1 MPSPKPVDR
10 AVGVLLIV
18 LLSAGLTTPYI
29 LLQPLTTLPAGFLAS
44 AARMEPLVR
53 LLVLSLFVGGA
64 VPLAVTSL
72 LGPAMQSRVPRGG
85 MILFA
90 LATANFVLQMIEN
103 THWLTML
110 TLSREYVS
118 AAPAAAAGLELLG
131 IAERATWKWVHYSH
145 IFVVVAWLF
154 ALFLLLGRTRM
165 APRALAGV
173 GMLLCL
179 SQFVG
184 ITLPAF
190 AGYRMPFQTL
200 FGAPLG
206 LAILG
211 LAGWAMVRGL
221 GEGGGAAV
229 GDAGDRRARSV

>member
-1 MPSPKPVDR
+1 MPHAKPIGR

-29 LLQPLTTLPAGFLAS
+29 LLQPLMTQPAGFLAS
-44 AARMEPLVR
+44 AAPMEPLVR
-53 LLVLSLFVGGA
+53 WLLLSLFVGGS
-64 VPLAVTSL
+64 VPLAVSSL
-72 LGPAMQSRVPRGG
+72 VGPALQARVPRGAL
-85 MILFA
+85 ILST
-90 LATANFVLQMIEN
+90 LAGANLVLQLLEN
-103 THWLTML
+103 SHWLTML
-110 TLSREYVS
+110 SLSRAYLH
-118 AAPAAAAGLELLG
+118 AAPEAVAGLELIG
-131 IAERATWKWVHYSH
+131 IAERAAWKWVHYSH

-154 ALFLLLGRTRM
+154 AFFLLLGVLRLV
-165 APRALAGV
+165 PRVLSGV

-190 AGYRMPFQTL
+190 AGFRMPFQTL

-206 LAILG
+206 LAILW

-221 GEGGGAAV
+221 GEGGARQSMP
-229 GDAGDRRARSV
+229 GDTL